1 MTVMEIT
8 DGAEPG
14 PHDAGNRHGGS
25 PMSIRHYA
33 EADNLARV
41 TLFGGC
47 SRKELRE
54 LASITT
60 GVDIHP
66 GQVLCQ
72 EGQVGMEFFVVVK
85 GEATVT
91 IAGDDVATIG
101 PGEFFGEM
109 ALLDGGRRGATVTAT
124 TDMHVLVMSRHE
136 FVMLLAD
143 VPTVSRRMLEAL
155 SSRLRTA
162 DMKLHA
168 HQLDM

>member
-8 DGAEPG
+8 DEVEPAA
-14 PHDAGNRHGGS
+14 HDAGSRHGGF
-25 PMSIRHYA
+25 PMFIRHNA
-33 EADNLARV
+33 EADHLAQVR
-41 TLFGGC
+41 LFGGC
-47 SRKELRE
+47 TRKELQE

-60 GVDIHP
+60 GVDIHA

-72 EGQVGMEFFVVVK
+72 EGHVGSEFFVVAT
-85 GEATVT
+85 GDATVT
-91 IAGDDVATIG
+91 IDGDYVATIG

-136 FVMLLAD
+136 FVVLLAD

-162 DMKLHA
+162 DMQLHA
-168 HQLDM
+168 HQVGV